1 MEWISV
7 EIMPEFDGEYLCV
20 VHEVEECGAEYNRI
34 KVMEHH
40 MASFIVSANQ
50 KVTHY
55 MKLPQLPEEDF
66 SDCWD

>member
-34 KVMEHH
+34 KVMEKN
-40 MASFIVSANQ
+40 VSLVAKKDIPIYNVI
-50 KVTHY
+50 KNHF
-55 MKLPQLPEEDF
+55 LE
-66 SDCWD
+66 C